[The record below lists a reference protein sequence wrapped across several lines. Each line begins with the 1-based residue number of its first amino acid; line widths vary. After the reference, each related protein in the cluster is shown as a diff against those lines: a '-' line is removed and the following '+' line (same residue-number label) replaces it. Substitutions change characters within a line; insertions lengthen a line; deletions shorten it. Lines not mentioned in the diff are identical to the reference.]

1 MFLLLVVGSKIEGIN
16 AHMFS
21 VDALCKGYDTDVD
34 KGLTE
39 EQAKENLKKYGPNK
53 MKNMPECTLVKRDG
67 EFQKIM
73 TEDLVPGDIT
83 LIEADSGNFGF
94 ITGDI
99 RIVKIME
106 PVYVESYFLYRDC
119 LNFLKEMTTEQ
130 TSEDPLET
138 NNLIFK
144 GTSIF
149 AGRCIGMVFKTGDN
163 MLLNCIDYSLLAP
176 PRIADSDDE
185 DKPSGGMLYYRKQ
198 N

>member
-1 MFLLLVVGSKIEGIN
+1 
-16 AHMFS
+16 
-21 VDALCKGYDTDVD
+21 
-34 KGLTE
+34 
-39 EQAKENLKKYGPNK
+39 
-53 MKNMPECTLVKRDG
+53 MKNMPECTMVKRDG
-67 EFQKIM
+67 DFQKIM

-119 LNFLKEMTTEQ
+119 LNYLKEMTTEQ

-144 GTSIF
+144 GTNIF
-149 AGRCIGMVFKTGDN
+149 AGSCIGMVFKTGDE
-163 MLLNCIDYSLLAP
+163 MLLNFIDYSLLAP

-185 DKPSGGMLYYRKQ
+185 GKKGFWDSSSSSSSDDDDDDDDDDGRVLEERPSEISDL
-198 N
+198 NL